1 MHQES
6 HKPTAGSTRGPVR
19 MLAAAGAIAVASAA
33 LGAGPA
39 AAQDLNTITSF
50 DGTAI
55 TFYWFPAVGL
65 SDGQKAPTV
74 LQGPGFGGQAQ
85 SNPDAPS
92 SPSIPGVGDM
102 RRAGY
107 NVLTW
112 NPRGISPSG
121 GQAQLNNPDFEGRDV
136 SELITWVADRP
147 EAQLD
152 ATGDPRVGMTGG
164 SYGGGIQLST
174 AAVDQRLDA
183 IVPVIAWNSLQ
194 TSLYKADTIK
204 SSWVNALLVG
214 ATRPGNTF
222 SPSILKGREQ
232 ARKGT
237 TFSSEVVDFALAA
250 GPAQVLPQIA
260 TPTLILQGTIDNLFP
275 PSEAIENYNA
285 LTRAGV
291 PVKMVWFCGGHGVC
305 LTKGGASKLPLEQT
319 WTWLDKYL
327 KGNTAADT
335 GPGFTWIDQRGKYRS
350 ASSYPTPDRTLTAK
364 GKGTLALKKNGG
376 SGPYTGRLP
385 GDVSPT
391 FQLVLRPTIPGPA
404 KRAVNVTARAKKPT
418 VVVGT
423 PKLKITYKGTSKNK
437 KVRVL
442 AQLVD
447 KRTDT
452 VVGNQITPFALR
464 LNGKKQTVSVPL
476 EAVSFA
482 MRKGQKLTLQIV
494 AQSSAYNTF
503 PKGGKVRFS
512 KIKVSLPAVD

>member
-1 MHQES
+1 M
-6 HKPTAGSTRGPVR
+6 G
-19 MLAAAGAIAVASAA
+19 
-33 LGAGPA
+33 
-39 AAQDLNTITSF
+39 DL
-50 DGTAI
+50 
-55 TFYWFPAVGL
+55 
-65 SDGQKAPTV
+65 
-74 LQGPGFGGQAQ
+74 
-85 SNPDAPS
+85 
-92 SPSIPGVGDM
+92 

-260 TPTLILQGTIDNLFP
+260 TPHLDP
-275 PSEAIENYNA
+275 
-285 LTRAGV
+285 AG
-291 PVKMVWFCGGHGVC
+291 H
-305 LTKGGASKLPLEQT
+305 
-319 WTWLDKYL
+319 
-327 KGNTAADT
+327 
-335 GPGFTWIDQRGKYRS
+335 
-350 ASSYPTPDRTLTAK
+350 DR
-364 GKGTLALKKNGG
+364 
-376 SGPYTGRLP
+376 RL
-385 GDVSPT
+385 V
-391 FQLVLRPTIPGPA
+391 
-404 KRAVNVTARAKKPT
+404 
-418 VVVGT
+418 
-423 PKLKITYKGTSKNK
+423 
-437 KVRVL
+437 
-442 AQLVD
+442 
-447 KRTDT
+447 
-452 VVGNQITPFALR
+452 
-464 LNGKKQTVSVPL
+464 
-476 EAVSFA
+476 
-482 MRKGQKLTLQIV
+482 
-494 AQSSAYNTF
+494 
-503 PKGGKVRFS
+503 
-512 KIKVSLPAVD
+512 PAVRGDRELQRAHARPACR